1 MKTSCPLLD
10 SQDLSRHP
18 GQLAYPALPQKL
30 VALVMC
36 SQQLSNK
43 SIQAGRFRDW
53 CFCLKECVAP
63 VFVESW
69 PAIRDP
75 NRRKPLFFSMGKSS
89 MRRRQ
94 ECDTHEAKKAT
105 ERDIGDI
112 GVHSTWACLK
122 IRRPKMLGFLLACL
136 QSPPKYGSPSTCSGQ
151 VPQPAQIS
159 LITRQRKGGKSPFL

>member
-1 MKTSCPLLD
+1 MKPSCPLLD

-36 SQQLSNK
+36 SQQLSKK

-69 PAIRDP
+69 PRNPRPKPKEAI
-75 NRRKPLFFSMGKSS
+75 LFSNGEPF
-89 MRRRQ
+89 MRMRQ
-94 ECDTHEAKKAT
+94 ECDTHGLVSKSGDPKCLVSFWLAFKAHQNTEARVLV
-105 ERDIGDI
+105 RDKY
-112 GVHSTWACLK
+112 HSQHK
-122 IRRPKMLGFLLACL
+122 FP
-136 QSPPKYGSPSTCSGQ
+136 
-151 VPQPAQIS
+151 
-159 LITRQRKGGKSPFL
+159 